1 MDLIVCLDD
10 DDGMKFNHRRQS
22 RDQKVI
28 NDILNNLEGQKLYS
42 DEESR
47 ILFPK
52 NRLDIVY
59 VSDLTDIE
67 GYFFAE
73 STSNIPEEKNID
85 NLIIYKW
92 NRRYPSD
99 EKFPIPYHEW
109 KMISSVEFV
118 GKSHEKITKEIYKRS

>member
-28 NDILNNLEGQKLYS
+28 NDIRNNLEGQKLYS

>member
-73 STSNIPEEKNID
+73 STSNSPEEKNID

-118 GKSHEKITKEIYKRS
+118 GKSHEKISKEIYKRS

>member
-28 NDILNNLEGQKLYS
+28 NDILNNLKGQKLYS

-47 ILFPK
+47 ILFPMD
-52 NRLDIVY
+52 RSDIVY
-59 VSDLTDIE
+59 VSNLTDIE

-73 STSNIPEEKNID
+73 SISNIPEEKNID
-85 NLIIYKW
+85 KLIIYRW

-99 EKFPIPYHEW
+99 EKFPIQYDSW
-109 KMISSVEFV
+109 IKVSSVDFT

>member
-118 GKSHEKITKEIYKRS
+118 GKLHEKITKEIYKRS